1 MNNPANQQIQVLKTV
16 AKWADRFTCIRKIH
30 VFGSF
35 ARCEAFSDV
44 DIAVEYTTKDPSPEC
59 YTAVNTCSG
68 ELALLWQIY
77 SCRCSLQIHFRQCG
91 HRCGGRRAKTS
102 RMVWRT
108 AGKV

>member
-68 ELALLWQIY
+68 ELVRCRSRELWSMSAIVSFTEVTTNPY
-77 SCRCSLQIHFRQCG
+77 ASSARLRECPGCC
-91 HRCGGRRAKTS
+91 
-102 RMVWRT
+102 
-108 AGKV
+108 

>member
-16 AKWADRFTCIRKIH
+16 AKWADRFTCIRKIP

-68 ELALLWQIY
+68 ELAVLWQIL
-77 SCRCSLQIHFRQCG
+77 SGTGLNEAACAAVK
-91 HRCGGRRAKTS
+91 GRS
-102 RMVWRT
+102 QSPPV
-108 AGKV
+108 